1 MRADMADGDGEPG
14 GLSAPTAVRM
24 VLGSQLHRFREAA
37 GITPDEAA
45 RRIRASRS
53 KISRME
59 LGRVGFKKRD
69 VEDLLTLYG
78 VTGAE
83 TRSAVVS
90 LVAEANAAGWWNQ
103 HGDVAPG
110 WFEPYLGLES
120 AASVI
125 RDFELQF
132 VPGLFQTK
140 DYARAVALL
149 GPAGL
154 PGEETEHRISLRL
167 KRQELLAR
175 PDPPRI
181 WAILDEGVLRR
192 PIGGRPVMRTQVT
205 RLAEVAA
212 LPHVTLQV
220 VPFGRSGRAAVGG
233 SFSVLR
239 FHDADVPDVVYIG
252 QIASALYLDKREDVE
267 LYIEVMD
274 RLGATAL
281 TPPQTQRFLGQILDE
296 T

>member
-1 MRADMADGDGEPG
+1 MQADMTDGDGEPD

-37 GITPDEAA
+37 RITPDEAA

-90 LVAEANAAGWWNQ
+90 LVAEANAAGWWNR
-103 HGDVAPG
+103 HSEVAPG
-110 WFEPYLGLES
+110 WLEPYLGLES

-125 RDFELQF
+125 RHFELQF

-140 DYARAVALL
+140 DYTRAVALL
-149 GPAGL
+149 GPAVL
-154 PGEETEHRISLRL
+154 PGEETEHRVSLRI
-167 KRQELLAR
+167 KRQELLSR

-192 PIGGRPVMRTQVT
+192 PIGGRPVMRAQVT

-239 FHDADVPDVVYIG
+239 FHDADVPDVVYIE

>member
-1 MRADMADGDGEPG
+1 MSIEDDDAGVSDGLP
-14 GLSAPTAVRM
+14 APTAVRM
-24 VLGSQLHRFREAA
+24 ILGSQMHRFREAA

-45 RRIRASRS
+45 YQIRASRS

-59 LGRVGFKKRD
+59 NGRVGFKRRD

-78 VTGAE
+78 VTDAGA
-83 TRSAVVS
+83 RGAALS
-90 LVAEANAAGWWNQ
+90 LVAETNSTGWWNQ

-132 VPGLFQTK
+132 VPGLFQTEH
-140 DYARAVALL
+140 YARAVTLL
-149 GPAGL
+149 TPAAM
-154 PGEETEHRISLRL
+154 PGEETERRVSLRL
-167 KRQELLAR
+167 KRQDLLAR
-175 PDPPRI
+175 QDPPHV
-181 WAILDEGVLRR
+181 WAIVDEGVLRR
-192 PIGGRPVMRTQVT
+192 PIGGQAVMRAQLT
-205 RLAEVAA
+205 RLAEVAE

-220 VPFGRSGRAAVGG
+220 IPFGRGGHAAVGG
-233 SFSVLR
+233 SFNVLR
-239 FHDADVPDVVYIG
+239 FDNPDVPDVVYIE

-267 LYIEVMD
+267 LYLEVMD
-274 RLGATAL
+274 RLGAKSL
-281 TPPQTQRFLGQILDE
+281 TPQDTQRFLAKILDE